1 MAINKLNNY
10 KNGRAREYR
19 IANNLRLDGFEVFRT
34 AGSHG
39 CFDLIAFN
47 FEEGILNLIQ
57 VKPTTMSENE
67 KTRIKQSLSKFE
79 RSWNGKVSVI
89 SVAAD
94 LEK

>member
-1 MAINKLNNY
+1 MVNKLNNY

-19 IANNLRLDGFEVFRT
+19 IMNNLRLDGFEVFRT

-57 VKPTTMSENE
+57 VKPISMSDAE
-67 KTRIKQSLSKFE
+67 KARIKQSLIRFE
-79 RSWNGKVSVI
+79 RGWKGKISVI
-89 SVAAD
+89 STAGD
-94 LEK
+94 LER